1 MTDPRLTPARDD
13 VAAAQLE
20 GQVKAARYVQGVAHQ
35 VRVGAT
41 ALREA
46 PTHSSRLE
54 TQLMRGELFTIY
66 DSVGGWAWG
75 QRARD
80 GYVGYA
86 ETGAFSA
93 EIVPVTHRVAVLRTL
108 VFPAPDIKSSPPFFL
123 SLNAKVAVE
132 SVDGRFARLADGGFA
147 IAAHLTPVDAVA
159 SDWVTAAELFLHTPY
174 LWGGKDSLGLD
185 CSGLVQTA
193 LETGGISAPRDSDMQ
208 EAALGRPL
216 PRGDFSRLQRGDLVF
231 WNGHVGIMLSE
242 TELLHAS
249 GFHMMVEIEPLA
261 DAVARITPTDG
272 PVTSIRRL

>member
-1 MTDPRLTPARDD
+1 VTDPRLTPARDD

-20 GQVKAARYVQGVAHQ
+20 GQVEAARYVQGVAHQ
-35 VRVGAT
+35 VGVGAT

-54 TQLMRGELFTIY
+54 TQLLRGELFTIY

-75 QRARD
+75 QAERD

-93 EIVPVTHRVAVLRTL
+93 EIVPVTHRVSVLRTL
-108 VFPAPDIKSSPPFFL
+108 VFPAPDIKSSPPYFL

-132 SVDGRFARLADGGFA
+132 SVDGRFAKLAGGGFA
-147 IAAHLTPVDAVA
+147 IAAHLTPAA
-159 SDWVTAAELFLHTPY
+159 AITSDWATAAELFLHTPY
-174 LWGGKDSLGLD
+174 LWGGKDSFGLD

-193 LETGGISAPRDSDMQ
+193 LETGGIPAPRDSDLQ
-208 EAALGRPL
+208 EAALGRALSP
-216 PRGDFSRLQRGDLVF
+216 DSQLQRGDLVF
-231 WNGHVGIMLSE
+231 WNGHVGIMRNE

-261 DAVARITPTDG
+261 DAIARITPTDG
-272 PVTSIRRL
+272 PVTSMRRL

>member
-1 MTDPRLTPARDD
+1 VTDPRLTPARDD

-54 TQLMRGELFTIY
+54 TQLLKGELFTIY

-75 QRARD
+75 QAGRD

-86 ETGAFSA
+86 ETSAFGAQ
-93 EIVPVTHRVAVLRTL
+93 IIPVTHRVGVLRTL
-108 VFPAPDIKSSPPFFL
+108 VFPAPDIKSSPPYFL

-132 SVDGRFARLADGGFA
+132 NVDGRFAKLADGGFA
-147 IAAHLTPVDAVA
+147 IAAHLTPLNTILP
-159 SDWVTAAELFLHTPY
+159 DWVAAAELFQHTPY
-174 LWGGKDSLGLD
+174 LWGGKDSFGID
-185 CSGLVQTA
+185 CSGLVQTS
-193 LETGGISAPRDSDMQ
+193 LETGGVSAPRDSDMQ

-216 PRGDFSRLQRGDLVF
+216 APGEDQRRGDLVF
-231 WNGHVGIMLSE
+231 WNGHVGIMRNE

-249 GFHMMVEIEPLA
+249 GFHMMVTIEPFA
-261 DAVARITPTDG
+261 GAANRIAPSDG
-272 PVTSIRRL
+272 PVRSIRRL